1 MYSFLEEPKMK
12 KEDVPVLAQLLTG
25 IKDALEKL
33 EEAEKKKDGEELA
46 IAKREILSFQK
57 KIDEML

>member
-1 MYSFLEEPKMK
+1 MK